1 MRHWTLLVRRNPTQ
15 ICLMNKKHNSGTFA
29 VLPLTVSPLSCP
41 SRLREGVRK
50 MEEKHFAEHIDEHV
64 EFLPV
69 EWRSK
74 LSLDGGG
81 FGIFFNGCL
90 FYFWFCLCGA
100 HI

>member
-1 MRHWTLLVRRNPTQ
+1 
-15 ICLMNKKHNSGTFA
+15 
-29 VLPLTVSPLSCP
+29 
-41 SRLREGVRK
+41 

-81 FGIFFNGCL
+81 WGFFFFKGYL
-90 FYFWFCLCGA
+90 FYFCFYLCIYLFIYYDSNSNQTVPTSCGNVSRDPDKCLDMHEGLS
-100 HI
+100 HRWM